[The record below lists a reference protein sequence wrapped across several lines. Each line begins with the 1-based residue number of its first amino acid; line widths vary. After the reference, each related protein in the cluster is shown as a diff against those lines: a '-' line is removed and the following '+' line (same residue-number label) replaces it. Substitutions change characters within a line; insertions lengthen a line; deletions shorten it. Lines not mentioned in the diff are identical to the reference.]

1 MITKGIVTFVKSS
14 YEVQVRIPIIN
25 GFNSKNSTP
34 NSELYYATVCCPP
47 NMQYDLQPN
56 DVVFIAFEDNDYA
69 KPIIIGTLN
78 HETSNF
84 RDASLNVANL
94 NVKYNSNLS
103 KNTTVN
109 GINLYDVVKKYS
121 EGQFPG
127 GQALVFSAENNG
139 VALPSETSKLTNFTQ
154 DDYNAVF
161 NALASDAMSR

>member
-25 GFNSKNSTP
+25 GFNSNNSTP

-78 HETSNF
+78 HETSNY
-84 RDASLNVANL
+84 RDASLNVANI

-109 GINLYDVVKKYS
+109 GINLYEIVKQYS
-121 EGQFPG
+121 DNGDNFGTSLPTVSSQDNGKILQVQDGAWQLVEVKTAEGE
-127 GQALVFSAENNG
+127 S
-139 VALPSETSKLTNFTQ
+139 
-154 DDYNAVF
+154 Y
-161 NALASDAMSR
+161 